1 MGAIGSPQTLEG
13 KRIHGVLSSDQVH
26 ERVNSFAEMK
36 FEEAETAYRNYRSGL
51 LQHLKSAESA
61 VDKATIQS
69 YLDECESRFA
79 CIYDSYRSG
88 KIKEAFWAIEWAR
101 NEVRRERAK
110 RAAYP
115 AIPAQ
120 DNPSQ
125 QVVKQVRKA
134 KVQKTSGEPK
144 KRIAALKAPEVNQD
158 SIGADGIREKL
169 RRKLARQGFQAVAVK
184 NDRAVCIACGEC
196 VALTDDRKR
205 WAPHRGKPWGICN
218 PDMGRVKFVFIGGG
232 MGHLRES
239 SSGDISQQAKK
250 TKKVATSKK
259 DRSTTAPKTAAKSV
273 APKKRIRSVLVSENL
288 AKCPDCGRVVEF
300 ISRRRTLITHMRKGS
315 RSLCH
320 PDYSNI
326 LFVNKK
332 DKQGGMPNSR
342 VSGWK
347 ESRSG
352 LATAE
357 KRAARQGQK
366 KMDRLI
372 MRDPS
377 YGFGLQDHDVE
388 DSGWSV
394 EAYHG
399 GLPHSSRRF
408 H

>member
-1 MGAIGSPQTLEG
+1 M
-13 KRIHGVLSSDQVH
+13 HGVLSSDQIH

-36 FEEAETAYRNYRSGL
+36 FEEAEIAYRNYRSAL

-61 VDKATIQS
+61 VDKSTIQS

-120 DNPSQ
+120 GNPSQ

-134 KVQKTSGEPK
+134 KVQKTFGEPK
-144 KRIAALKAPEVNQD
+144 KRIAVPKAPEANQD
-158 SIGADGIREKL
+158 SIGADGIREEL
-169 RRKLARQGFQAVAVK
+169 RRELARQGFQAVAVK
-184 NDRAVCIACGEC
+184 NDRAVCITCGEC
-196 VALTDDRKR
+196 IALTEDRKR
-205 WAPHRGKPWGICN
+205 WAPHRGKPRGICN
-218 PDMGRVKFVFIGGG
+218 PDMDRVKFVFIGGG
-232 MGHLRES
+232 MGLLRES
-239 SSGDISQQAKK
+239 SSGDIPQ
-250 TKKVATSKK
+250 KV
-259 DRSTTAPKTAAKSV
+259 KSV
-273 APKKRIRSVLVSENL
+273 APKKRIRRVLVSENL

-300 ISRRRTLITHMRKGS
+300 ISRRRILITHVRKGS
-315 RSLCH
+315 RSLCR

-326 LFVNKK
+326 FFVNKK

-342 VSGWK
+342 VSGSK

-357 KRAARQGQK
+357 KRAARQRQK